1 MNLIGTSV
9 AGGVFEVDPKAEW
22 IKINNVVLGES
33 PKYGYTSYQ
42 SKDIGG
48 LLDSVVKD
56 SRVVVLIYEWSTGK
70 AFAKSGFEVNNT
82 QDCFAKTGYTSF
94 VVKSRGVSPPYD
106 ERLRQGQQQ
115 APKPVIQ
122 PSQPTQSPTGFV
134 KWNGKDFVLDNK
146 KFVPCGFNSYWCG
159 LTEGYDYPSKDQV
172 TEVFTVAKRMAA
184 TVVRS
189 HTMGI
194 SSGSPKS
201 LRPRDN
207 NLNAEAWKAI
217 DFAYY
222 TAKQNGIRII
232 APLLDCY
239 QWYNSNYKHF
249 CDTRGVPK
257 NDFWTNKDV
266 RNDFKNFINQWLNHT
281 NSYTGI
287 KMKDDPTLFMIET
300 GNEFNIRPDAGS
312 TTFPTEEWTRDI
324 TSYIKSID
332 KNHLIMDGTDEPLG
346 QANNFDIPTVDCFT
360 GHFYW
365 NEYSRLDYGANN
377 AKRVGKAYIVGE
389 VDPKLGAEWLR
400 QIESRPNVSGS
411 LFWHIY
417 PHQYGLAGGPKIN
430 HTDGFTLWYPED
442 RDQLLLWSN
451 HFRRMQG
458 LSEIGSL

>member
-1 MNLIGTSV
+1 MSLIGQRV
-9 AGGVFEVDPKAEW
+9 AGGVFEADAKPEW
-22 IKINNVVLGES
+22 IKINNVVLGET
-33 PKYGYTSYQ
+33 PKYGYSSYQ

-48 LLDSVVKD
+48 LLDQVVKD

-70 AFAKSGFEVNNT
+70 AFAKTGFEINNT
-82 QDCFAKTGYTSF
+82 KDCVAKSGYTSF
-94 VVKSRGVSPPYD
+94 VVKARVPN
-106 ERLRQGQQQ
+106 
-115 APKPVIQ
+115 APAKPTPT
-122 PSQPTQSPTGFV
+122 PSQPILSKPVTSSQFV
-134 KWNGKDFVLDNK
+134 KWNGRDFVSNGK
-146 KFVPCGFNSYWCG
+146 RFVPVGFNAYWLG
-159 LTEGYDYPSKDQV
+159 LTEGYDYPTQDQV
-172 TEVFTVAKRMAA
+172 TEVFTIAKRMSA

-189 HTMGI
+189 HTMGL

-207 NLNAEAWKAI
+207 NLNADAWKAI
-217 DFAYY
+217 DFAFY
-222 TAKQNGIRII
+222 TAKQNGIKII

-239 QWYNSNYKHF
+239 SWYNGNFKHF
-249 CDTRGVPK
+249 SDTRGVSK
-257 NDFWTNKDV
+257 NDFWTNREV
-266 RNDFKNFINQWLNHT
+266 RNDFKDFINKWLNHT

-287 KMKDDPTLFMIET
+287 KIKDDPTLFMIET
-300 GNEFNIRPDAGS
+300 GNEFNIRPDANS
-312 TTFPTEEWTRDI
+312 TSFPTEEWTSDI

-346 QANNFDIPTVDCFT
+346 QANNFNIPTVDCFT

-417 PHQYGLAGGPKIN
+417 PHQYGLAGGAKIEHN
-430 HTDGFTLWYPED
+430 DGFTLWYPED
-442 RDQLLLWSN
+442 RNQLLLWSN

-458 LSEIGSL
+458 LPEIQSL